1 MHVTTLIAAAALL
14 VAAIS
19 TVISVRSLREVRKA
33 NALAATIEFFREYRS
48 EQMVADRRLVLSTVR
63 KIKNSDKGITDMPN
77 DVARAAL
84 RLCHYLDN
92 LGVLMANGLFPA
104 DIATGFLGVTAVQLW
119 SGLRPFI
126 EVERRRRPGRLY
138 LEHFEHLAVLLDE
151 IDVTR
156 VRGRLRTWDDRVRLR
171 GQWTSR

>member
-14 VAAIS
+14 VA
-19 TVISVRSLREVRKA
+19 
-33 NALAATIEFFREYRS
+33 
-48 EQMVADRRLVLSTVR
+48 DRRLVLGTVR
-63 KIKNSDKGITDMPN
+63 KIKNSDK
-77 DVARAAL
+77 
-84 RLCHYLDN
+84 
-92 LGVLMANGLFPA
+92 MANGLFPA
-104 DIATGFLGVTAVQLW
+104 EIATGFLGVTAVQLW

-171 GQWTSR
+171 DQWTSR